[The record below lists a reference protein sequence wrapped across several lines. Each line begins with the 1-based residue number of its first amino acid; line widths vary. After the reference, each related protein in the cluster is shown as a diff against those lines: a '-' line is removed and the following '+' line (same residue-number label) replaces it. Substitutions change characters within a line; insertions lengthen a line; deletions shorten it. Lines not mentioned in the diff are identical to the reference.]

1 MTWRVG
7 VPPAPWERG
16 AVLLHV
22 WPEVGPGRAGQPG
35 VCPGPPEVELRV
47 RTDDLCCRLPGSE
60 STVVC
65 CVGMVPT
72 AQGLSL
78 TWVLGALA
86 GPWGRSELVGGTRVL
101 PWAVG
106 VSPSSSPASRHSLS
120 FASCAHTPLG
130 ASGMFTGS
138 ICRGGRRR
146 LARAQEQEP
155 RLSRR
160 AQHAGGS
167 DLHGDE
173 PCARREARPE
183 PPPQVLW
190 DCCVG
195 RTHTPRFVVEM
206 RFTDHES
213 Q

>member
-1 MTWRVG
+1 MHQVVRWLSETPRVLGALCLSAPSSTLGWRWPAGALGGQERGVTWRVG

-35 VCPGPPEVELRV
+35 VCPGPPKVELRV
-47 RTDDLCCRLPGSE
+47 RTDELCCRLPGSE

-65 CVGMVPT
+65 CVGMAPT

-86 GPWGRSELVGGTRVL
+86 GPWGRPELVGGTRVL

-146 LARAQEQEP
+146 LDRAQEREP

-160 AQHAGGS
+160 A
-167 DLHGDE
+167 
-173 PCARREARPE
+173 
-183 PPPQVLW
+183 
-190 DCCVG
+190 
-195 RTHTPRFVVEM
+195 
-206 RFTDHES
+206 
-213 Q
+213 